1 MSSSAQM
8 IHDEHHRALVRR
20 LAAELKPTRSMWPVS
35 IRLALWMALE
45 IGILMWVM
53 TGSGRNVI
61 GRLKEP
67 AYAMEALFFGFAA
80 VILAALA
87 LRSAIPGRFLSTLEA
102 TIAGL
107 LVLAGTLLITASV
120 PMDTARSVAEFV
132 RVGLQCALR
141 IGLYSALPLAALW
154 WMIVRG
160 ASMQGGLSGLL
171 TGGSAVFFAM
181 TILRLECPNNEPL
194 HILIWH
200 LLPALLLA
208 MLSALAGSR
217 WLKFRLSRIRPRPD
231 AANDRTQPII

>member
-1 MSSSAQM
+1 M
-8 IHDEHHRALVRR
+8 IHDRHHRALVQH
-20 LAAELKPTRSMWPVS
+20 LAAGVKPTRRLWPVS
-35 IRLALWMALE
+35 IRLALCVALE

-53 TGSGRNVI
+53 TGSGSDVI

-67 AYAMEALFFGFAA
+67 AYAMEVLFFGSAA
-80 VILAALA
+80 VILTALA
-87 LRSAIPGRFLSTLEA
+87 LRSAIPGRYLSTREA

-107 LVLAGTLLITASV
+107 LALAGTLLITASA
-120 PMDTARSVAEFV
+120 PMDTTRSVAEFV

-141 IGLYSALPLAALW
+141 IGLYSALPLAVLW

-171 TGGSAVFFAM
+171 AGGSAVFFAM

-200 LLPALLLA
+200 LLPALGLA
-208 MLSALAGSR
+208 VFSALAGSR
-217 WLKFRLSRIRPRPD
+217 WLKFRSYVRRRD
-231 AANDRTQPII
+231 GANNRT